1 MATPVSTP
9 AEEVLI
15 PGLFGGLRSGS
26 DVAKDWS
33 LQSLRTYP
41 EEAASIGG
49 SIYGA
54 GLGTAF
60 GPVGTVLG
68 GALGSYADV
77 PVQKAIDYLTGV
89 TPTKSRLGQATQE
102 AALGAGI
109 ETGVR
114 LLGPIGK
121 AASPYT
127 QKLVSSLADYFGPQ
141 TAQKAEFLVG
151 KELGRLT
158 TLDELTKAAEA
169 KQALS
174 SALPAETLTTAE
186 ITGSDTLAQ
195 AERLLKTQPAGNAN
209 IEFAAN
215 AKQKLEDINQSAL
228 QLTDLGDPNPK
239 RAGEAAKA
247 LLQGAEERQRQA
259 ASELFTDDVRNIV
272 APIGGIAKQVKNIN
286 QEVYQTTKV
295 FAPEGELGDL
305 FRKIEK
311 LEEKEATETSVGM
324 LQDLRS
330 KALELSRAAP
340 EGSRDELF
348 ANRIV
353 DLLGKK
359 INSVEG
365 TEGLTAARAAWR
377 EYKQRWFYDES
388 GQRAPLNKLLRKQSP
403 EDIIADV
410 SKKSAV
416 SDEYAKVLGG
426 LEPNKLATEMA
437 DFANKQTV
445 DEKLKWIRDK
455 RAVYADSPIWPLVK
469 GWEEILTRTQKAT
482 KAADVPALSPSNI
495 DIQAKSLVRALGGS
509 ERVLAASTAEDATI
523 SALSNIARS
532 GVTGTLGGKMSGA
545 LSATALALGLP
556 TAQRGTNLSAQA
568 LTQALQSPELAGQF
582 LTKAQRLEQMTPGLI
597 ERRSR
602 QLSEK
607 LQTLAPQAAFATRGL
622 LGLRNTAASTQ
633 LSPLSSPTPATT
645 IPITK
650 SDPWA
655 ELEDAVGPIA
665 ATVTTP
671 EPTPEPETI
680 KVGKQNISI
689 PQGEEFA
696 PPTLV
701 KAVMQ
706 VESAGKSK
714 AVSSKGAAGLMQL
727 MPATAKDLGVT
738 DRFDPQQNVEGGS
751 KYLQQQLAKFGDSK
765 LALAAYN
772 WGPSNVSNAI
782 KRLEAQD
789 IAPTWDN
796 IKKSAPTE
804 TKQYVDTVTYLQKYD
819 DDDFDLAKIAAKVGS
834 ARLDSVLKKYKTGK
848 KFTVGNVLDDLGLTT
863 SDVKVKRSNV
873 LSAASNLIEAQV
885 TYGMVFRCVQ

>member
-1 MATPVSTP
+1 VADVWDELADAVATPSVNNVINFTPAPTATPAPMATPVSTP

-89 TPTKSRLGQATQE
+89 TPTESRLGQATQE

-127 QKLVSSLADYFGPQ
+127 QKLVSSLTDYFGPQ

-259 ASELFTDDVRNIV
+259 ASELFTEEVKAIPVPVKGLGKEAKSAFIKFFPQSDINTTNNELWNLYEKLIEEVTPKGKLKKGEAVTTTVGRLQELRSAILDAGRAAKTGTRDEAFADSLSEI
-272 APIGGIAKQVKNIN
+272 IAKQI
-286 QEVYQTTKV
+286 
-295 FAPEGELGDL
+295 D
-305 FRKIEK
+305 
-311 LEEKEATETSVGM
+311 
-324 LQDLRS
+324 
-330 KALELSRAAP
+330 
-340 EGSRDELF
+340 
-348 ANRIV
+348 
-353 DLLGKK
+353 
-359 INSVEG
+359 SVEG
-365 TEGLTAARAAWR
+365 TESLSAARAAWR
-377 EYKQRWFYDES
+377 EYKQRWFFDES

-568 LTQALQSPELAGQF
+568 LTQALQSPEVAGQF

-607 LQTLAPQAAFATRGL
+607 LQTLAPQAAVATRGL
-622 LGLRNTAASTQ
+622 LGLGNSAASTQ

-727 MPATAKDLGVT
+727 MPGTAKDLGVT

-751 KYLQQQLAKFGDSK
+751 KYLQQQLSKFGDSK

-772 WGPSNVSNAI
+772 WGPDNLQRAI
-782 KRLEAQD
+782 ARTKKAGLK
-789 IAPTWDN
+789 PTWEN
-796 IKKSAPTE
+796 IL
-804 TKQYVDTVTYLQKYD
+804 DTVFVPKETQKYVNKVLTIQSA
-819 DDDFDLAKIAAKVGS
+819 LA
-834 ARLDSVLKKYKTGK
+834 
-848 KFTVGNVLDDLGLTT
+848 
-863 SDVKVKRSNV
+863 
-873 LSAASNLIEAQV
+873 
-885 TYGMVFRCVQ
+885 